1 MNKIQTRE
9 DLLRHINQKESEL
22 KEVASKLKQ
31 DFVGLDNVINDLIS
45 SIKIWYIFP
54 ELQLRPTIV
63 CLWGLTGVGKTDM
76 VRKLVSYL
84 KIQDRFLEIEMTS
97 SGEGHRTIQHRL
109 EESSIS
115 SSDQCI
121 LLLDEFQ
128 KFRTID
134 EDGTATQNSAYSDVW
149 TLLSDGKFS
158 SNLTKKTELLDQM
171 LSNKYYKDWSEF
183 ENSQQEDSNDD
194 DVDITETM
202 ENGKPV
208 SAAQSK
214 KKVNPAKPIER
225 IYYTPVYLA
234 RRIKRLFRLEEDI
247 ETIMRWKDQDIYNLY
262 DTCLNNTKLYE
273 GEEYKKMLIIVSGNL
288 DEAYHMAFE
297 VSEADADADFY
308 HGLSKKI
315 TVIDIKDAL
324 LKRFRPEQIARFG
337 NSHILYPSLS
347 RKDFMEIIVRKC
359 KNITDLIKT
368 QKDISFNLDKSVY
381 EVIYNNGVFPTQ
393 GVRPLLS
400 TITNILSVA
409 IPTFIYKCLLAN
421 INVCDVFVEE
431 NKMYAYINNKKE
443 FEIIPTI
450 LDQMREEIV
459 EDKKYACAV
468 HELGH
473 AVIYCLLYN
482 TPPAQI
488 CVNSV
493 SAIKSG
499 FIIPH
504 AKLGNKSQII
514 DTIRILLAGQC
525 AENMVFGHNMVSD
538 GSAEDIKQVTSCMW
552 NIYCKQGLDRFS
564 TTQTHEF
571 KDYSNIIPAELY
583 LEMDNVV
590 SDIKHEVMELLV
602 EHQEIYKFLLTKLLT
617 NETLNAD
624 DFIEAFQSYYNI
636 KLNKIEIGKHISSGY
651 KALTE
656 KFISGK
662 STYVNIIDISPES
675 KPKIQKKIPRL
686 DVKRK

>member
-450 LDQMREEIV
+450 
-459 EDKKYACAV
+459 
-468 HELGH
+468 
-473 AVIYCLLYN
+473 
-482 TPPAQI
+482 
-488 CVNSV
+488 
-493 SAIKSG
+493 
-499 FIIPH
+499 
-504 AKLGNKSQII
+504 
-514 DTIRILLAGQC
+514 
-525 AENMVFGHNMVSD
+525 
-538 GSAEDIKQVTSCMW
+538 
-552 NIYCKQGLDRFS
+552 
-564 TTQTHEF
+564 
-571 KDYSNIIPAELY
+571 
-583 LEMDNVV
+583 
-590 SDIKHEVMELLV
+590 
-602 EHQEIYKFLLTKLLT
+602 
-617 NETLNAD
+617 
-624 DFIEAFQSYYNI
+624 
-636 KLNKIEIGKHISSGY
+636 
-651 KALTE
+651 
-656 KFISGK
+656 
-662 STYVNIIDISPES
+662 
-675 KPKIQKKIPRL
+675 
-686 DVKRK
+686 